1 MKWDG
6 TDYIYTR
13 VDGTEYRMKDPFPS
27 LTRKYWNLNTPWN
40 LEQKITWDEIAPSLQ
55 ELILVC
61 RYIEWEDLGP
71 ELQERILKDEA
82 DILTNTEAIT
92 NEVSDREDAISDLQE
107 QLNTLITNVTSMTN
121 RMTSIE
127 TTMLS
132 IQNTINTEIKPSL
145 TNLSSRID
153 ALDVDIEKIW
163 GSELYRNDHSLYNI
177 YQIWQKMTELVQR
190 MEALEN
196 AMINIQNTIGDYD
209 NRISDLERRVSILET
224 DVSNIELTIENHEA
238 RISDLERRVSILEEK
253 VEDLEGRVTILEEKT
268 QIYIDQFITDNG
280 DPDFRF
286 FIHFSN
292 NFCIQSFYSGSC
304 RSTVSFETAQANGY
318 QYYIPGVDASRHGYI
333 TQTINPHEPGSK
345 AYDEWIP
352 NRKLFGTVRKIP
364 YPMRDY
370 LVLHGSDE
378 TANGTYGLPMPYLS
392 TDQHSITCVRYYDNE
407 RILLTTVFAD
417 KAESEPD
424 ILALGYSGP
433 EIQENGSI
441 ILLIGYA
448 DKVS

>member
-153 ALDVDIEKIW
+153 ALDVDIEK
-163 GSELYRNDHSLYNI
+163 GKN
-177 YQIWQKMTELVQR
+177 
-190 MEALEN
+190 
-196 AMINIQNTIGDYD
+196 
-209 NRISDLERRVSILET
+209 
-224 DVSNIELTIENHEA
+224 
-238 RISDLERRVSILEEK
+238 
-253 VEDLEGRVTILEEKT
+253 
-268 QIYIDQFITDNG
+268 
-280 DPDFRF
+280 
-286 FIHFSN
+286 
-292 NFCIQSFYSGSC
+292 
-304 RSTVSFETAQANGY
+304 
-318 QYYIPGVDASRHGYI
+318 
-333 TQTINPHEPGSK
+333 
-345 AYDEWIP
+345 
-352 NRKLFGTVRKIP
+352 
-364 YPMRDY
+364 
-370 LVLHGSDE
+370 
-378 TANGTYGLPMPYLS
+378 
-392 TDQHSITCVRYYDNE
+392 
-407 RILLTTVFAD
+407 
-417 KAESEPD
+417 
-424 ILALGYSGP
+424 
-433 EIQENGSI
+433 
-441 ILLIGYA
+441 
-448 DKVS
+448 